1 MTSGKYAMK
10 GPTLEAS
17 FPLEPIK
24 KNLGAASSPYIVFA
38 RTHYDDDQGQPV
50 AGTGDVTEEKL
61 FTF

>member
-1 MTSGKYAMK
+1 MK